1 MDAPWHLW
9 LATKQL
15 LELAV
20 SLLVTKILINQCLNP
35 SQRSQKSQ
43 SMSLRSMTHGIK
55 LKKMPSTIKHMR
67 RKKRKRM
74 IMIITTTITKILMVT
89 TVTITTKIKNL
100 K

>member
-1 MDAPWHLW
+1 M
-9 LATKQL
+9 
-15 LELAV
+15 
-20 SLLVTKILINQCLNP
+20 SLLVTSILINKCINP

-55 LKKMPSTIKHMR
+55 LKKMPSTIKHMKR
-67 RKKRKRM
+67 KKRRKRKKRKRM
-74 IMIITTTITKILMVT
+74 IITITITKILMVT